1 MDMKVL
7 VELRVPKELALII
20 LTGFPMHEGDKMRKP
35 VSMGKYVK
43 MTWYV
48 NNWTYHVDQAEFL
61 HRHRILCT
69 VYPVSAPRTSLDRY
83 LAYAAR
89 S

>member
-1 MDMKVL
+1 MQKEGRADMDMKVL

-43 MTWYV
+43 MT
-48 NNWTYHVDQAEFL
+48 
-61 HRHRILCT
+61 
-69 VYPVSAPRTSLDRY
+69 
-83 LAYAAR
+83 
-89 S
+89 